1 MPKPCEKKTMKK
13 NYIGIKVLKA
23 EPMSSRDYNIYR
35 GQLVS
40 RNGNPIRKG
49 YLVEYPDGYKSWSPK
64 ETFESSYFEMG
75 EDPTKITPDMVKRFI
90 GNNILAEQVDDKTT
104 LVRIQTITGFRQ
116 YETSSCV
123 DPDNY
128 DEQIGTEICLKKAQ
142 DTMWKCLGFVLQ
154 WARCGL
160 KNNA

>member
-1 MPKPCEKKTMKK
+1 MQK
-13 NYIGIKVLKA
+13 NYIGIKILKA
-23 EPMSSRDYNIYR
+23 KPMSLGDYNDYR
-35 GQLVS
+35 QWVCPKNEDPN
-40 RNGNPIRKG
+40 RAG

-64 ETFESSYFEMG
+64 EVFESSYFEMG

-90 GNNILAEQVDDKTT
+90 GDNIHAERVDDKTT
-104 LVRIQTITGFRQ
+104 LVRIQAITGFRQ